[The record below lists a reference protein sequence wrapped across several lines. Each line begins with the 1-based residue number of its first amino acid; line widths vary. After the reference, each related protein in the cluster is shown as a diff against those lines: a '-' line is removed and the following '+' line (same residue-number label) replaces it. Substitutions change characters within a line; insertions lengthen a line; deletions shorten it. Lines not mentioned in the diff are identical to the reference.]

1 MGTRSLTF
9 VYTEDNTPIINMYR
23 QFDGYPT
30 GHGAELAEFL
40 LSGRMV
46 NGLSGMGKE
55 IQFNGMG
62 CLAAQMIAH
71 FKESSGGFYIYPVTT
86 TDCWQ
91 EYEYHVY
98 ENRIVINDTNKDIFN
113 GTWKQFKE
121 YCSKERND
129 EGGMTAFNTQ
139 SGKDWLKSILNDG
152 VVTITFTKTDGTERV
167 MKCTLDRKMVREP
180 KVVHE
185 SRLRGVSPD
194 VLPVYDIE
202 ARGWRSFRWDSITR
216 VDIKL

>member
-46 NGLSGMGKE
+46 NGLTGMGKE
-55 IQFNGMG
+55 KQFNGMG

-71 FKESSGGFYIYPVTT
+71 FKQSAGGFYIHPVTS

-91 EYEYHVY
+91 DYEYHVY
-98 ENRIVINDTNKDIFN
+98 EDRVRIYDMTKDIFD
-113 GTWKQFKE
+113 GTWKQFEK
-121 YCSKERND
+121 YCSAERYD
-129 EGGMTAFNTQ
+129 EEPAHAFDTQ
-139 SGKDWLKSILNDG
+139 SGKDWLKSMLNDG
-152 VVTITFTKTDGTERV
+152 VATITFTKNDGTERV
-167 MKCTLDRKMVREP
+167 MKCTLDRKMLP
-180 KVVHE
+180 QVVTE
-185 SRLRGVSPD
+185 ETKKTKTISDD

-202 ARGWRSFRWDSITR
+202 AQGWRSFRWDSITK